1 MRVHELHQIMSKR
14 VEGIRGD
21 KAIDTFIFDHLIEDL
36 QRGFKMLRR
45 AGPEDLATVGDH
57 NARNRRTFDDLR
69 RMCNIPTTRPASRAE
84 VHFR

>member
-1 MRVHELHQIMSKR
+1 
-14 VEGIRGD
+14 
-21 KAIDTFIFDHLIEDL
+21 
-36 QRGFKMLRR
+36 MLRR

-69 RMCNIPTTRPASRAE
+69 RMCNVPTTRPASRAE